1 MDRLMK
7 RFAPIVLAAFLVL
20 TPPALAEE
28 YDEPFED
35 TGYSVAGAAG
45 SVGLVD
51 AVNEVAVSDDIDCDA
66 FLSTDPDTA
75 PSSSTDDEGAVVAV
89 DLEDDALDVPAVT
102 EAPEDSLSDPFG
114 SVESA
119 GWKES
124 DGATYFIDPETR
136 EFLTGGIFE
145 IEEESYCFGPDGA
158 LVTGWMAI
166 DGDLYFFDPETGAM
180 LSDCSV
186 LIQGLCAPI
195 SASDGASFS
204 DVEELTP
211 HEDDIRWAYET
222 GISAGWLSSDGTR
235 SFRPLSAIARADMA
249 AFLYRL
255 AGSPDFIPK
264 EEDASFFADVD
275 PDTPHAMAVWWL
287 ARMGISEGWAEQDGS
302 RTFRPLGEVAR
313 ADMAAFIYRL
323 AGSSGSALD
332 ADAASPFADVTS
344 DTPHSVEILWLA
356 RTGISEGWLE
366 SDGTRTFR
374 PFSSVARADMAAFLN
389 RTYALEGYAP
399 SGIHEYRFD
408 EDGALVTGWTDDGSF
423 YDRSTGALVETGWI
437 VDGSDRSYI
446 DPDTGTLLKDGLHE
460 IAGYAYLFDPEG
472 LVRHGWIEVDGAKRC
487 FSSDSG
493 FMFRDGVYRVD
504 GSRYCF
510 DADGSLRTGFVK
522 FEGATYYFD
531 PSSGAM
537 RFGLV
542 AVGNQLY
549 FFDRVTGKMFTPRSS
564 GNAELDRIIIE
575 MANRFG
581 IDGAASLRKA
591 YDWVATFSYTSMN
604 IYPEGSWQSWSV
616 PYAIE
621 MYHNHTGN
629 CYRYASLICWFA
641 RALGYEAKAVSG
653 QVLVSSGWAAHG
665 WVEINQN
672 GKTVIIDTSQH
683 RAAPERNF
691 FMVDYDHAP
700 LYYRVIS

>member
-1 MDRLMK
+1 MK

-28 YDEPFED
+28 YNEPFEG
-35 TGYSVAGAAG
+35 TGCSVAGAAG
-45 SVGLVD
+45 NVSLDDVGD
-51 AVNEVAVSDDIDCDA
+51 EAAVSDDIDCDA
-66 FLSTDPDTA
+66 YLSTDSDA
-75 PSSSTDDEGAVVAV
+75 GPSSSTDDEGAVVAV
-89 DLEDDALDVPAVT
+89 DLEDDAADVPVVA
-102 EAPEDSLSDPFG
+102 EALEDGLSD
-114 SVESA
+114 SSDSAESA
-119 GWKES
+119 GWKET
-124 DGATYFIDPETR
+124 DGATYYIDPETR

-145 IEEESYCFGPDGA
+145 IEGESYCFGLDGV
-158 LVTGWMAI
+158 LFTGWMAI
-166 DGDLYFFDPETGAM
+166 DGDVYYFDPETGAM
-180 LSDCSV
+180 LSDCAV

-195 SASDGASFS
+195 SASDGAPFS

-211 HEDDIRWAYET
+211 HSDDIRWAYET
-222 GISAGWLSSDGTR
+222 GISAGWLSSDGAR

-275 PDTPHAMAVWWL
+275 PDTPHATAVWWL
-287 ARMGISEGWAEQDGS
+287 ARTGISEGWAERDGS

-313 ADMAAFIYRL
+313 ADMAAFVYRL
-323 AGSSGSALD
+323 VGSPGTFSD
-332 ADAASPFADVTS
+332 ADATFPFVDVS
-344 DTPHSVEILWLA
+344 SETPHFAEISWLA
-356 RTGISEGWLE
+356 STGISEGWLE
-366 SDGTRTFR
+366 SDGTRSFR
-374 PFSSVARADMAAFLN
+374 PYASVARADMAAFLH
-389 RTYALEGYAP
+389 RTYALEGFEP
-399 SGIHEYRFD
+399 SGIHEYLFD
-408 EDGALVTGWTDDGSF
+408 EDGALVTGWADDGSF
-423 YDRSTGALVETGWI
+423 HDRSTGALVETGWI
-437 VDGSDRSYI
+437 IDGANRSYI
-446 DPDTGTLLKDGLHE
+446 DSDTGTFLKDGLRT
-460 IAGYAYLFDPEG
+460 IAGYAYLFDSEG
-472 LVRHGWIEVDGAKRC
+472 FVQHGWVEVDGLKRC

-493 FMFRDGVYRVD
+493 FMFTDGVYRVD

-510 DADGSLRTGFVK
+510 DADGNLRTGLVM

-542 AVGNQLY
+542 SVGNKLY
-549 FFDRVTGKMFTPRSS
+549 YFDRVTGKMFTPKSS
-564 GNAELDRIIIE
+564 GNVELDRIIIE

-604 IYPEGSWQSWSV
+604 IYPEGSWQSWSI

-621 MYHNHTGN
+621 MYNNHTGN
-629 CYRYASLICWFA
+629 CYRYASLTCWFA

-700 LYYRVIS
+700 LYYRALS